1 MVDIVIDVD
10 DISVQESNVLIANN
24 PSNADVVLD
33 APVIQLDSNS
43 FVLSSDGM
51 YGSGNGLVGAVPN
64 WLLSAVQQ
72 ELTTGNGNITGLIS
86 DVQTALDTLSTGV
99 TQSIASLNTLTS
111 SQSSLITSLRSDVN
125 SNNASTINTLA
136 TKVDSTQA
144 TAIAN
149 NAITAKFGAD
159 VNAFVG
165 NIASTYVD
173 ANSSIA
179 QDVNMIAS
187 TLNGISSSVSTIAT
201 ATTQQKINPLWVN
214 DGHGTTPD
222 VNGNDQYMTVALAQE
237 QFNVDANG
245 VITSLIL
252 SSGSTS
258 AITMQADE
266 FKLVASG
273 QSVASRN
280 PFTVNATDGQIT
292 FNGSV
297 SFNSV
302 TDAPSM
308 VASNTNINVTT
319 NLVPNAGWSVGG
331 YGDYQFVNTPT
342 YYRIL
347 GAGAVAEDTLLLN
360 AGDEVYTPYISDMT
374 IAYKLSYSFNGAKI
388 GSFITVVG
396 TTPTSVDII
405 PSGVTVDPL
414 KWYNV
419 QVAVLPY
426 GTAGGSLYGF
436 IQESATLNIVAAI
449 SDVVLVTGIEKF
461 LIGFVATADTYIS
474 RVGIETINANTLSS
488 VPVTAG
494 NINTV
499 LGSNTTTINGGK
511 ITTGTITATQLNIA
525 SINSA
530 GIVAGSV
537 AAENITGTT
546 ITGKIINGGSLVGVT
561 IDATS
566 NISAPI
572 VYGDT
577 FRVRSTTYP
586 NNSGSPMYIST
597 LVIPY
602 NGLST
607 GSPNGV
613 YTGTFSLTGNIVSNG
628 YSTGY
633 LNNRICNST
642 SSCYFSLSFNNDP
655 GLDYN
660 ANSQSYTPGVI
671 DIKIQYSINGGTSW
685 NTMFTL
691 SNAQLLGTIIYNIPF
706 VSGSNIYSFKLINNS
721 ALGADSP
728 GHINLYSLICN
739 IVNT

>member
-347 GAGAVAEDTLLLN
+347 GAGTVAEDTLLLN

-374 IAYKLSYSFNGAKI
+374 IAYKLSYSFKGANI
-388 GSFITVVG
+388 GSFITVIG
-396 TTPTSVDII
+396 TTPTSVAII
-405 PSGVTVDPL
+405 PSGVTIDPL
-414 KWYNV
+414 KWYNA

-436 IQESATLNIVAAI
+436 IQESATLNIVATI
-449 SDVVLVTGIEKF
+449 SDIVLATGIEKF

-642 SSCYFSLSFNNDP
+642 STCYFSLSFNNK
-655 GLDYN
+655 
-660 ANSQSYTPGVI
+660 PGVSTDANNGTYSEGLI
-671 DIKIQYSINGGTSW
+671 NIQIQYSINGGTSW